1 MSRRRGWRVSK
12 RLLKSSSTDEKR
24 PNRRRGWG
32 VELLKSI
39 AIAIGVSLMA
49 FVVMFITVTVIAK
62 MAVRFGG

>member
-1 MSRRRGWRVSK
+1 MDRMGAT
-12 RLLKSSSTDEKR
+12 SSNFILRKQH
-24 PNRRRGWG
+24 RRRGWG

-49 FVVMFITVTVIAK
+49 FLVMFIIVTAIAK